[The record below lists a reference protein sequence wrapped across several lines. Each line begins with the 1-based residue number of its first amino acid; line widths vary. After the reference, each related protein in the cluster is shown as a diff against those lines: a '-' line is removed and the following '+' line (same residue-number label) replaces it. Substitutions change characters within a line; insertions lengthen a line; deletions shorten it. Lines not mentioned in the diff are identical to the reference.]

1 MPDFQKLIDKLQ
13 RDEALHRKKAIAPPL
28 AEFSKLW
35 DFGHTVDP
43 IGDDAAI
50 LRFSDEYLLFSCD
63 GILPQLVQEEPY
75 WAGYCSVLVS
85 ASDIYAMGGRPIAM
99 VNLLSAPDEETSV
112 LIAKGMAEGCRLL
125 SVPMVGGHFMPK
137 ESSGVATAII
147 GKASHVL
154 RATQGKP
161 EQLLIAAIDLEGEQY
176 KHYGHWNSTTM
187 MTPEEMQGKLDVL
200 PRLAEASLGHAARDI
215 SNAGI
220 LGTLAMLAEN
230 SGCGAEI
237 HLERLPKPDSVEM
250 DKWLR
255 MYPGYG
261 FILSVDTGDEA
272 KVIKMFQ
279 ERGIAAN
286 IIGKLTESRK
296 VIICSEEETAL
307 YMDLEKDVLVVGE
320 NG

>member
-1 MPDFQKLIDKLQ
+1 MSDFQKLIDQLQ
-13 RDEALHRKKAIAPPL
+13 HDAALHRKKAIAPPL
-28 AEFSKLW
+28 AQFSKLW
-35 DFGHTVDP
+35 NFGQTVDP

-50 LRFSDEYLLFSCD
+50 LRFNDDHLLFSCD

-112 LIAKGMAEGCRLL
+112 LIAKGMAQGCRLL
-125 SVPMVGGHFMPK
+125 GVPMVGGHFMPE
-137 ESSGVATAII
+137 ESSGVATAVI
-147 GKASHVL
+147 GKASRLL

-187 MTPEEMQGKLDVL
+187 MSPEEMQGKLEVL
-200 PRLAEASLGHAARDI
+200 PRLAETSLGHAARDI
-215 SNAGI
+215 SNAGV

-230 SGCGAEI
+230 SGCGAEV
-237 HLERLPKPDSVEM
+237 HLERLPKPNSVEM
-250 DKWLR
+250 DRWLR

-261 FILSVDTGDEA
+261 FILSVDTGDEEE
-272 KVIKMFQ
+272 VIKMFQ
-279 ERGIAAN
+279 EKRVAAAV
-286 IIGKLTESRK
+286 IGKLTENRQVMIRSK
-296 VIICSEEETAL
+296 EESAL
-307 YMDLEKDVLVVGE
+307 YMDLEKDVLVVGG

>member
-1 MPDFQKLIDKLQ
+1 MSDFQKLIDKLQ
-13 RDEALHRKKAIAPPL
+13 RDVALYRKKAIAPPI

-35 DFGHTVDP
+35 NFGHTVDP

-50 LRFSDEYLLFSCD
+50 LRFNDEYLLFSCD

-85 ASDIYAMGGRPIAM
+85 ASDIYAMGGRPFAM
-99 VNLLSAPDEETSV
+99 VNLLSSPDEETSV

-125 SVPMVGGHFMPK
+125 GIPMVGGHFMPQ
-137 ESSGVATAII
+137 EASGVATAII

-161 EQLLIAAIDLEGEQY
+161 EQLLVAAVDLEGEQY

-187 MTPEEMQGKLDVL
+187 ISPEKMQGKLEVL
-200 PRLAEASLGHAARDI
+200 PRLAETSLGHAARDI

-237 HLERLPKPDSVEM
+237 DLGQMPKPYSVEM
-250 DKWLR
+250 DRWLR

-261 FILSVDTGDEA
+261 FILSIDTGDEQE
-272 KVIKMFQ
+272 VIKMFHEQ
-279 ERGIAAN
+279 GIAAAV
-286 IIGKLTESRK
+286 IGKLTESRK
-296 VIICSEEETAL
+296 VMIRSEEESAL

>member
-1 MPDFQKLIDKLQ
+1 MSDFQKLIDKLQ
-13 RDEALHRKKAIAPPL
+13 RDVALYRKKAIAPPI

-35 DFGHTVDP
+35 NFGQTVDP

-50 LRFSDEYLLFSCD
+50 LHFNDEYLLFSCD

-85 ASDIYAMGGRPIAM
+85 ASDIYAMGGRPFAM
-99 VNLLSAPDEETSV
+99 VNLLSAPDKETSI

-125 SVPMVGGHFMPK
+125 GVPMVGGHFMP
-137 ESSGVATAII
+137 EEASGVATAII

-161 EQLLIAAIDLEGEQY
+161 GQLLIAAIDLEGEQY

-187 MTPEEMQGKLDVL
+187 MSSEEMQGKLEVL

-230 SGCGAEI
+230 SGCGADVD
-237 HLERLPKPDSVEM
+237 LGQVPKPDSVEM
-250 DKWLR
+250 DRWLR

-261 FILSVDTGDEA
+261 FILSADTGDEQE
-272 KVIKMFQ
+272 VIKMFQ
-279 ERGIAAN
+279 EQGIAAAV
-286 IIGKLTESRK
+286 IGKLTESRK
-296 VIICSEEETAL
+296 IMIRSGEERAL
-307 YMDLEKDVLVVGE
+307 YMDLEKDVLVVGG